1 MPHLHA
7 ILLTK
12 DDDLIIGSW
21 LARHHGLF
29 KWISVVDGSRSG
41 ATETL
46 CATYE
51 NVIHRR
57 DPAGLITDQTL
68 RHAAFEQLR
77 PNLAMGDWI
86 FVAHPDEFLLHDPRS
101 FMSIDA
107 NLMMWLPLPVLP
119 HTSERS
125 AWETAEVKNPVN
137 LFKHYW
143 WRQGSLPHCEHR
155 MWRYVKEPVWDL
167 QNPKKSSTVIPVNFH
182 GESISSALPLYLH
195 YKCFDLDVQRYDA
208 TGSST
213 VSGLNTGLPVAVNTI
228 DDLFFDEQRPFG
240 DGYFHCA
247 PFQGVDGVFSQ
258 FGNPPMA
265 RQSANRLQVVNGSGQ
280 PIH

>member
-7 ILLTK
+7 LLLTK
-12 DDDLIIGSW
+12 DDDLIIGTW

-29 KWISVVDGSRSG
+29 RTISVVDGSRSDRT
-41 ATETL
+41 ARL
-46 CATYE
+46 CAQYANTL
-51 NVIHRR
+51 HRR
-57 DPAGLITDQTL
+57 DPEGLITDQTL

-77 PNLAMGDWI
+77 PRLELGDWI

-101 FMSIDA
+101 FMALES

-119 HTSERS
+119 HTSDRA
-125 AWETAEVKNPVN
+125 AWEASTDKDPVQ

-155 MWRYVKEPVWDL
+155 MWRYVREPVWDL
-167 QNPKKSSTVIPVNFH
+167 QNPKKSTTVIPLNVH

-195 YKCFDLDVQRYDA
+195 YKCFDLNVQRYDA
-208 TGSST
+208 AGSSK
-213 VSGLNTGLPVAVNTI
+213 VSGLNTGLPVGVSTI
-228 DDLFFDEQRPFG
+228 DDFFFDQERPFG

-247 PFQGVDGVFSQ
+247 PFTNSEAVFAQ
-258 FGNPPMA
+258 FGHPPIV
-265 RQSANRLQVVNGSGQ
+265 QQGPDGLQIVNGQGR